1 MRVPGRPMPSG
12 DSSLQAFNRSAGY
25 PMSST
30 PTASPATRHGLPLR
44 PYALPAANAA
54 AFAPAIFPVTEPNS
68 RDAPPEGY
76 RR

>member
-1 MRVPGRPMPSG
+1 MRVPGQSLPPEN
-12 DSSLQAFNRSAGY
+12 SSLQALNRSAGY

-30 PTASPATRHGLPLR
+30 PTTSPATRHGLPLR
-44 PYALPAANAA
+44 PYALPAASAA